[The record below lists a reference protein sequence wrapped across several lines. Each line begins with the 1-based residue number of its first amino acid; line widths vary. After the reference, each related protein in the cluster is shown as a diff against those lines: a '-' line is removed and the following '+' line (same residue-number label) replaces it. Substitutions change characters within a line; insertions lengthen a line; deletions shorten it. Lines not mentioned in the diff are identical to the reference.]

1 MVGYLGLGFSLS
13 DYSREMREFN
23 DFIDKSELEDIP
35 MVDRKFT
42 WYKPNGSVKS
52 RIDRV
57 LVSWEWL
64 DIWV

>member
-1 MVGYLGLGFSLS
+1 MGLGFSVS
-13 DYSREMREFN
+13 DYSREIREFN
-23 DFIDKSELEDIP
+23 DFIDKSELVDIL

-42 WYKPNGSVKS
+42 CYKPNGSVKS

-57 LVSWEWL
+57 FVFREWL

>member
-1 MVGYLGLGFSLS
+1 MF
-13 DYSREMREFN
+13 DYNREMREFN
-23 DFIDKSELEDIP
+23 DFIDKSKLVEIP

-42 WYKPNGSVKS
+42 WYKPNGSIKS

-57 LVSWEWL
+57 LVFRDWL